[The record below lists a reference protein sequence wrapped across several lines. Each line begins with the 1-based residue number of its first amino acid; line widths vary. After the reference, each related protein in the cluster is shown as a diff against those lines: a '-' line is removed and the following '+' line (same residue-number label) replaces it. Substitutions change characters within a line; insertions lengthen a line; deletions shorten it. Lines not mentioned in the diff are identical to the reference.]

1 MQITETNK
9 EQSDENAK
17 LRITEQGSG
26 TENLTDITTGLQYII
41 YVGGYL
47 DYAKPYEYGYEIGD
61 LKVVK
66 GKEAYEVWTIN
77 PTNNKRI
84 QLYTYLHID
93 GLKVSMSGRDKR
105 HRNTW
110 LPLYDFGLQPGEIM
124 VGYSYFV
131 ASEPTKFFYRCISIE
146 DNEKYNGLKLMTL
159 EWSDSPDFPNHDN
172 RSNSTTWIMNYGG
185 PRNLLGPTIGYWAGL
200 SGEAVREIR
209 IGKVKIFSL
218 F

>member
-1 MQITETNK
+1 MVK
-9 EQSDENAK
+9 D
-17 LRITEQGSG
+17 
-26 TENLTDITTGLQYII
+26 GLVI
-41 YVGGYL
+41 
-47 DYAKPYEYGYEIGD
+47 
-61 LKVVK
+61 
-66 GKEAYEVWTIN
+66 
-77 PTNNKRI
+77 
-84 QLYTYLHID
+84 YTYLHID

-146 DNEKYNGLKLMTL
+146 DNKKYNGLKLMTP